1 MGTGK
6 RISKFLPQ
14 LLGELGLPP
23 TYFLIDEICS
33 RMRHDV
39 PPLSLVLESLTK
51 LGYKA
56 ASTHFHPKAIKT
68 DAPIQ
73 VLTTVVED
81 LQRKRRKE

>member
-1 MGTGK
+1 
-6 RISKFLPQ
+6 
-14 LLGELGLPP
+14 
-23 TYFLIDEICS
+23 
-33 RMRHDV
+33 MRHDV